1 MYSAAID
8 PAPDKVGFALLHDE
22 KVIVSVNCAMKGR
35 AASALSSF
43 VLDELAKAG
52 VAVQDI
58 DRWSVGAGPGSFT
71 GLRQAAALVSGW
83 CFGRDSVLRRCVP
96 GAVALAAAA
105 HPADGDVVTCIYD
118 GRNKEVLYYN
128 VKYSAGDYIPTEE
141 YGVLNAVQAEEFFS
155 AFQGRAICFSS
166 ELEAVKKVVSGD
178 VKLLTAETA
187 APEVLAQIKSVA
199 FDNDLTRLVYIRP
212 AVYLPEVKG

>member
-8 PAPDKVGFALLHDE
+8 PAPDKVGFSLLCDD

-43 VLDELAKAG
+43 ILDELAKAG
-52 VAVQDI
+52 VAVQNI
-58 DRWSVGAGPGSFT
+58 ERWSVGAGPGSFT
-71 GLRQAAALVSGW
+71 GLRQAAALVAGW
-83 CFGRDSVLRRCVP
+83 CFGRENVLRRCVP

-105 HPADGDVVTCIYD
+105 EPADGEVVSCIYD

-128 VKYSAGDYIPTEE
+128 VKCSAGDYIPTDE
-141 YGVLNAVQAEEFFS
+141 YGVLNAEQAEEFF
-155 AFQGRAICFSS
+155 AGFNGKAICFSS
-166 ELEAVKKVVSGD
+166 ELDAVKKIIPESVD
-178 VKLLTAETA
+178 LLTADTA
-187 APEVLAQIKSVA
+187 APEVLAQVKSVA

-212 AVYLPEVKG
+212 AVYLPEMKG

>member
-8 PAPDKVGFALLHDE
+8 PAPDKVGFALLRDDE
-22 KVIVSVNCAMKGR
+22 VITSVNCAMKGR
-35 AASALSSF
+35 AASALSKF

-58 DRWSVGAGPGSFT
+58 ERWSVGSGPGSFT
-71 GLRQAAALVSGW
+71 GLRQAAALVAGW
-83 CFGRDSVLRRCVP
+83 CFGRENVLRRCVP

-105 HPADGDVVTCIYD
+105 APEEGEVVSCIYD

-128 VKYSAGDYIPTEE
+128 VKFSGGDYIPTDE
-141 YGVLNAVQAEEFFS
+141 YGVLNSIQASEFFDS
-155 AFQGRAICFSS
+155 FSGKAICFAS
-166 ELEAVKKVVSGD
+166 ELDAVKKIIPESVE
-178 VKLLTAETA
+178 LLSAVTA
-187 APEVLAQIKSVA
+187 APEVIAQVKSVD

-212 AVYLPEVKG
+212 AVYLTENKG

>member
-8 PAPDKVGFALLHDE
+8 PAPDKVGFALLRDGE
-22 KVIVSVNCAMKGR
+22 VVTSVNCAMKGR
-35 AASALSSF
+35 AASALSKF

-58 DRWSVGAGPGSFT
+58 ERWSVGAGPGSFT

-83 CFGRDSVLRRCVP
+83 CFGKEKVLRRCVP

-105 HPADGDVVTCIYD
+105 EPADGEVISCIYD
-118 GRNKEVLYYN
+118 GRNKEILYYN
-128 VKYSAGDYIPTEE
+128 VKFSGGDYIPMDE
-141 YGVLNAVQAEEFFS
+141 YGVLNSLQASEFF
-155 AFQGRAICFSS
+155 ATFKGKAICFAS
-166 ELEAVKKVVSGD
+166 ELETVRKIVPEKLE
-178 VKLLTAETA
+178 LLTAENS
-187 APEVLAQIKSVA
+187 APEILAQIKSVD

-212 AVYLPEVKG
+212 AVYLTENKG

>member
-8 PAPDKVGFALLHDE
+8 PAPDKAGFALLQDD
-22 KVIVSVNCAMKGR
+22 KVIVSVHCAMKGR

-58 DRWSVGAGPGSFT
+58 ERWSVGAGPGSFT

-83 CFGRDSVLRRCVP
+83 CFGRENVLRRCVP

-105 HPADGDVVTCIYD
+105 HPADGDIVTCIYD
-118 GRNKEVLYYN
+118 GRNREILYYN
-128 VKYSAGDYIPTEE
+128 VKYSAGDYIPTDE
-141 YGVLNAVQAEEFFS
+141 YGVLNAEQAAEFFP
-155 AFQGRAICFSS
+155 AFQGKVICFAS
-166 ELEAVKKVVSGD
+166 ELEAVKKIVPANVG
-178 VKLLTAETA
+178 LLTAETA

-199 FDNDLTRLVYIRP
+199 FDNDLTSLVYIRP
-212 AVYLPEVKG
+212 AVYLTENKG